1 MKTLFS
7 SILFDYLRIHFFT
20 IMIPDYDRYL
30 NMNTVHTDFSLEQY
44 VLETLVMVL
53 NQSNLY

>member
-1 MKTLFS
+1 
-7 SILFDYLRIHFFT
+7 
-20 IMIPDYDRYL
+20 MIPDYDRYL

-53 NQSNLY
+53 NQSKPLLDALY